1 MQDPRGV
8 TPVVV
13 FVTGTGGE
21 ITRGPWFLEEEA
33 VTSNFKRALRRYVD
47 LPTNIGPASH
57 GAAGESESTASS
69 AATGRILRGF

>member
-47 LPTNIGPASH
+47 LPTNIGPACLEDRNGS
-57 GAAGESESTASS
+57 GVVS
-69 AATGRILRGF
+69 LW